1 MTNTHFACFSQTLAS
16 FPELG
21 LTFVSESISFLA
33 LHSVHMPLGKLH
45 LNVQV

>member
-1 MTNTHFACFSQTLAS
+1 MTNTHFACFSQTLAP
-16 FPELG
+16 FPDLG

-33 LHSVHMPLGKLH
+33 PHSVHVPLGKLH